1 MNNRKSPKL
10 GNTFLLQE
18 WWRSQQDSHQYSA
31 IAKVDIKRSDHHG
44 SLSPPEFPAPLFD
57 HHHRESTIPWTL
69 DTCRIFFPSSF
80 CFQLWQP
87 TPSPS
92 PQNCLVYSSSSPS
105 NRYMQYVHR
114 DYFHNK
120 IISSFQLIY
129 LLLLRSDQVIS
140 LDERWW
146 KIRPSTDCNN
156 FVLVKNYPFL
166 FRKHS
171 ERKISYVCPVAPKEQ
186 FVCAWSI
193 V

>member
-1 MNNRKSPKL
+1 MVIIIKIDSFQQHHFLQWYQIAIMNNRKSPKL

-69 DTCRIFFPSSF
+69 DTSRIFFPSSF

-114 DYFHNK
+114 DFF
-120 IISSFQLIY
+120 II
-129 LLLLRSDQVIS
+129 RSYHHF
-140 LDERWW
+140 
-146 KIRPSTDCNN
+146 N
-156 FVLVKNYPFL
+156 
-166 FRKHS
+166 
-171 ERKISYVCPVAPKEQ
+171 
-186 FVCAWSI
+186 
-193 V
+193 

>member
-1 MNNRKSPKL
+1 MNNRKWPKL

-18 WWRSQQDSHQYSA
+18 WWRSHQYSA
-31 IAKVDIKRSDHHG
+31 TAKVGIKRSDHHG

-69 DTCRIFFPSSF
+69 DTSRIFFPSSF

-114 DYFHNK
+114 DFF
-120 IISSFQLIY
+120 ISSFQLIY

-146 KIRPSTDCNN
+146 KIRPSTDCKKI
-156 FVLVKNYPFL
+156 VLLKN
-166 FRKHS
+166 
-171 ERKISYVCPVAPKEQ
+171 
-186 FVCAWSI
+186 
-193 V
+193 